1 MILTQSIPKKLK
13 KKIIDDWNNC
23 CGKDVVGE
31 NFIFKKRYYYPEN
44 ENLTEL
50 HTNHIFWHCMVCP
63 VEHYDSNGLVMLP
76 KGVEIENIKSYNG
89 VCSQYCHDR
98 LFSEWHTDMNAAI
111 EFYKTKY
118 LFFDLSNECNVE
130 KGELVLA

>member
-1 MILTQSIPKKLK
+1 MILDKKIPTELK
-13 KKIIDDWNNC
+13 KKIVDEWNKC
-23 CGKDVVGE
+23 CKKTYKDL
-31 NFIFKKRYYYPEN
+31 EN
-44 ENLTEL
+44 EYLRFHYETDNLPEL
-50 HTNHIFWHCMVCP
+50 KTNHIYWHCMVCS

-98 LFSEWHTDMNAAI
+98 LFSEWHKDMNAAI
-111 EFYKTKY
+111 EYYKTKY